1 MKNKLRAVLLG
12 LLLCVCTTAFAAE
25 QIMLEGKNEYNG
37 ISQKFVFQPED
48 AQFKQYQYAIVYFDE
63 AGKQRKISY
72 YLSDALQQE
81 SGFEYQEEI
90 LENEA
95 VAEYRCFYSDKEFAK
110 RGVRCQ
116 IEKVDAS
123 DKPYMYGF
131 SDGVHTVYFPADFFL
146 IQYPCYNLKYLH
158 ALFFRNDGAKGNRY
172 VFSNKLAKGA
182 SFVRVVSNVE
192 PLEEMDK
199 NHINKFANFFENNQ
213 IPEIYNC
220 KVRVS
225 YGGNEYTVYIQKNF
239 AAGIKKNMSC
249 LLGYCT
255 LGFCENL
262 YLFATA
268 FVEPQK
274 AGS

>member
-1 MKNKLRAVLLG
+1 MKNKLKAVLLG
-12 LLLCVCTTAFAAE
+12 LLLCVCANVFAAE
-25 QIMLEGKNEYNG
+25 QITLEGKNEYNG

-48 AQFKQYQYAIVYFDE
+48 AQFKQYQYAIVHFDE

-72 YLSDALQQE
+72 YLSESLQKE
-81 SGFEYQEEI
+81 SGFEYQEE
-90 LENEA
+90 LFENGV
-95 VAEYRCFYSDKEFAK
+95 VAEYRCIFSDKEFAK

-123 DKPYMYGF
+123 DKPYMYGL
-131 SDGVHTVYFPADFFL
+131 SDGVRTAYFPADFFL
-146 IQYPCYNLKYLH
+146 IQYPCYNLKYLS
-158 ALFFRNDGAKGNRY
+158 ALFFSADGAKGNRY

-182 SFVRVVSNVE
+182 TFVKIVSDVE
-192 PLEEMDK
+192 PLSNYDAG
-199 NHINKFANFFENNQ
+199 HVVKFSNFVGNGQ
-213 IPEIYNC
+213 ITEIYNC

-225 YGGNEYTVYIQKNF
+225 AAGKEYTAYIQKNF
-239 AAGIKKNMSC
+239 AAGIKKNMYC
-249 LLGYCT
+249 FLGYCT
-255 LGFCENL
+255 LGFNENL